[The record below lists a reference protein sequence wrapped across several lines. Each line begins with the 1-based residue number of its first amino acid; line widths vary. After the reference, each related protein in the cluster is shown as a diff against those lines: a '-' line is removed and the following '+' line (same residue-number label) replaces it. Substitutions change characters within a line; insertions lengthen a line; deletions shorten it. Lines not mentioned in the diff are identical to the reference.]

1 MLKSF
6 KTEIDPT
13 SEQKIKID
21 KTIGTCRYIYN
32 FYISYNKTLY
42 VNGEKFM
49 TGKNFSVWLNNE
61 YLSKNPDKSWIKEVS
76 SKSVKKAIED
86 GYVAFTRFSIIRV
99 DFQSSKRKINPMW
112 QRRAVLPTRILMRS

>member
-32 FYISYNKTLY
+32 FYISYNKTLN
-42 VNGEKFM
+42 VNGEKLM

-61 YLSKNPDKSWIKEVS
+61 YLSKNPDKSLIKEVS

-99 DFQSSKRKINPMW
+99 DFQSSKRKINPM
-112 QRRAVLPTRILMRS
+112 LKCIL